1 MNQRRNFSV
10 QFLECREIEKPD
22 LSFQTANESLC
33 FENVVYQRNVPF
45 FFFLFDHTARLVGS

>member
-10 QFLECREIEKPD
+10 QCLEYREIEKPD
-22 LSFQTANESLC
+22 LSLQTANETLC

-45 FFFLFDHTARLVGS
+45 FFSLFDHTARLVGS